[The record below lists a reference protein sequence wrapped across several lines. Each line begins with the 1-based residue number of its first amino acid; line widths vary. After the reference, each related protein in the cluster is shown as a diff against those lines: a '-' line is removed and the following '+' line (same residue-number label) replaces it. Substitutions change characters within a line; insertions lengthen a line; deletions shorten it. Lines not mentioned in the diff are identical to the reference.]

1 MVQVIVELEGE
12 ELGGAKGRG
21 GGGDERQ
28 TRQDTKG
35 KTREGGEQ

>member
-12 ELGGAKGRG
+12 ELGGAKG

-35 KTREGGEQ
+35 NTRDGGEQ